1 MKRFYFLHWLV
12 LGLTFIVSVCFIIFI
27 MHKIVQVRIVIKD
40 DIEVTE
46 IIDVK
51 TETERITE
59 TELVIDNEETSILII
74 KPRNHHIPYIQSETE
89 LTDIIET
96 ESEIIDITPVSLIDI
111 YEKYDLESDAIVL
124 AKLMWTEAGGIN
136 STIERACV
144 AWTVLNRVDKY
155 GTSVYTEVTKPYQFA
170 WKVNAP
176 VYADL
181 LELAYDVLARW
192 YLEKETGEIQ
202 GRVLPQDYIYFYG
215 DGKHNYFFTM
225 WENKINA
232 WDYSLPSPYTD

>member
-1 MKRFYFLHWLV
+1 MKRLYFLHWLI
-12 LGLTFIVSVCFIIFI
+12 LGLTFVSLICFIIFM

-40 DIEVTE
+40 DIEETE
-46 IIDVK
+46 IID
-51 TETERITE
+51 TEIETESIKE
-59 TELVIDNEETSILII
+59 IELVTDDEETSILII
-74 KPRNHHIPYIQSETE
+74 KPRNHHIPYTESETE
-89 LTDIIET
+89 LTDITET
-96 ESEIIDITPVSLIDI
+96 EPEIIDITPVSLIDI

-124 AKLMWTEAGGIN
+124 AKVMWTEAGGIN

-155 GTSVYTEVTKPYQFA
+155 GTSVYVEVTKPYQFA
-170 WKVNAP
+170 WKANAP

-215 DGKHNYFFTM
+215 EGKHNYFFTM